1 MGSCTLHL
9 AAKSFTPGCRH
20 LHPAAKSFPPGC
32 TAIYTRLP
40 PFTPG
45 CCHHYTRRCQKL
57 SIRLRRHLHP
67 AAATLHS
74 ADAASTRMY
83 YIRKSAATI
92 PPECIASGI
101 MTPDGR
107 EERFNFHNQ
116 TYPDPPIA
124 LTRRILQQFCIV
136 PRCSP
141 EASRYVQQTSL
152 DIFL

>member
-1 MGSCTLHL
+1 MGSCT
-9 AAKSFTPGCRH
+9 

-57 SIRLRRHLHP
+57 SIQLRRHLHP
-67 AAATLHS
+67 AAT
-74 ADAASTRMY
+74 ASTRMY

-92 PPECIASGI
+92 LPGCIASGI
-101 MTPDGR
+101 LTPDGR
-107 EERFNFHNQ
+107 GERFNFHDQ

-124 LTRRILQQFCIV
+124 LTRRISQQFCTV
-136 PRCSP
+136 LRCSP
-141 EASRYVQQTSL
+141 EASRYVRQTSL